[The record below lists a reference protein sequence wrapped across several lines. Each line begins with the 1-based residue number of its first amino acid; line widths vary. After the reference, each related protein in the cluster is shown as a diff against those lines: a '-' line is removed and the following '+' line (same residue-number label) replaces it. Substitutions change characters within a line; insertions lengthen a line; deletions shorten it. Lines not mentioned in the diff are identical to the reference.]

1 MGVPKSIL
9 EAVDLPAAKIQK
21 KPVAKLPAPER
32 SDSDVEQEED
42 EQYFAE
48 VDAEL
53 NWLNLRDAALDAWD
67 DVQCYLQ
74 SKSAA
79 VLDRGSFSDFEKFS
93 AWVLSGN

>member
-9 EAVDLPAAKIQK
+9 TAVNLPAEKVAK
-21 KPVAKLPAPER
+21 KPVTNLPAPER

-53 NWLNLRDAALDAWD
+53 NWLHKRDAALNAWD

-79 VLDRGSFSDFEKFS
+79 VMDRCSFSDFEQFS
-93 AWVLSGN
+93 AFVLSGN

>member
-1 MGVPKSIL
+1 MGVPKSIFA
-9 EAVDLPAAKIQK
+9 AVDLPTEKVQK
-21 KPVAKLPAPER
+21 KPAAKLPAPER

-53 NWLNLRDAALDAWD
+53 KWLNMRDAALNAWD
-67 DVQCYLQ
+67 DIQCYLQ

-79 VLDRGSFSDFEKFS
+79 VLDRGTFSDFEKFS
-93 AWVLSGN
+93 TWVLSGN